1 MFCDFVLAKQLLN
14 KASGSHF
21 TWTISKNR
29 EIILE
34 KTCFKRGFGFKDIS
48 FIKKNVDGAS
58 KTKTSQEDLTSIW
71 LSSSYH
77 MEWKIFIEVSFSN
90 KIHTRGFFFFFCSC
104 YFIYSFKQSKNLVVY
119 FGLWKSFLV
128 FQRRED

>member
-21 TWTISKNR
+21 TWTISRNI

-34 KTCFKRGFGFKDIS
+34 KTCFKRGFGFKNIT

-71 LSSSYH
+71 QSYRS
-77 MEWKIFIEVSFSN
+77 K
-90 KIHTRGFFFFFCSC
+90 FF
-104 YFIYSFKQSKNLVVY
+104 Q
-119 FGLWKSFLV
+119 
-128 FQRRED
+128 QDTH

>member
-34 KTCFKRGFGFKDIS
+34 KTCFKRGFGFKNIS

-90 KIHTRGFFFFFCSC
+90 KIHTREFFFFFAVATL
-104 YFIYSFKQSKNLVVY
+104 FTLLNRVKTL
-119 FGLWKSFLV
+119 
-128 FQRRED
+128 